1 MEKEK
6 VYFFTPKFWP
16 DWEYRR
22 QPDASFLLEDDP
34 AITDMFRYRQEMRLW
49 YRNWI
54 QVWRTYSWFN
64 MHTPLRAPVL
74 GLIFHSWL
82 AAGVVLAFY
91 VIFARVIGKY
101 KYRLWAFKML
111 VPGFMDEKISQQF
124 GTLLPYDDPQDE
136 SEY

>member
-1 MEKEK
+1 MEKEN
-6 VYFFTPKFWP
+6 VYLFTLKFWP
-16 DWEYRR
+16 DREYRR
-22 QPDASFLLEDDP
+22 QPDDSFLLEDDP
-34 AITDMFRYRQEMRLW
+34 SITEMFRYRQEMRLW

-64 MHTPLRAPVL
+64 MQTPLLAPAI

-82 AAGVVLAFY
+82 AAGAVLVFY
-91 VIFARVIGKY
+91 VIFARIIGKY

-124 GTLLPYDDPQDE
+124 GSLLPYDDPPDE
-136 SEY
+136 SGY